1 MGLRMNQATM
11 QYGFAGI
18 HFRFSPGDFFSHEF
32 LTKPENQTAGNHM
45 PVSISKHIH
54 RSLKQSGYFKSLVV
68 SYMKPRTVLSP
79 LKTIFVTSPISIAE
93 NLRSNDTYLSEYKVF
108 TSLDTEEFLRNSSE
122 DCDVIQRFFGDVL
135 STLEKDILSWGKVFF
150 RTRPSNW
157 SFNLQGRRM
166 ARYKWELIKEDRPIY
181 GLFPKHEYVL

>member
-1 MGLRMNQATM
+1 M
-11 QYGFAGI
+11 
-18 HFRFSPGDFFSHEF
+18 
-32 LTKPENQTAGNHM
+32 
-45 PVSISKHIH
+45 
-54 RSLKQSGYFKSLVV
+54 
-68 SYMKPRTVLSP
+68 
-79 LKTIFVTSPISIAE
+79 
-93 NLRSNDTYLSEYKVF
+93 F
-108 TSLDTEEFLRNSSE
+108 TSLDTEQFLRENSQ

-166 ARYKWELIKEDRPIY
+166 ARYEWELIKEDRPIY